1 MEAVRLRNFL
11 AGGGS
16 VVFDGVFVSERV
28 MEDPATY
35 KVKSSL
41 EHPVATEEVI
51 DWPEYQRF
59 IDRLG
64 VRQQRQCF
72 KLVITLEAGHL
83 VTIQQS
89 YFAKDANQ

>member
-1 MEAVRLRNFL
+1 MEADYLRNLL
-11 AGGGS
+11 AGCGAAYLAW
-16 VVFDGVFVSERV
+16 VFVGKNV

-41 EHPVATEEVI
+41 DHPVAAEEVI

-64 VRQQRQCF
+64 VRQQKQCF

-89 YFAKDANQ
+89 YFAKDASQ